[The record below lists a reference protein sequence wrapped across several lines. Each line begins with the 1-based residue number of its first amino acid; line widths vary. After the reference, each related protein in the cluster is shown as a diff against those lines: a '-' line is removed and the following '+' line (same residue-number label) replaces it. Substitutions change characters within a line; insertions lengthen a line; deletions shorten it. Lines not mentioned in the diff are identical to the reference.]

1 MYKHINMK
9 NRLYTDNIPI
19 GNYLVMLLMTVIFA
33 VQFLGDPHQNYLT
46 GLILKN
52 PPSYNGFFGYLW
64 LHMSLLHIVG
74 NLVTLAVYGRHVS
87 VKVGAAKYF
96 IIYIVLGYAAAF
108 AHVLLDG
115 RPVIGAS
122 GAICGILGMAVVL
135 SYRKLS
141 LLGPW
146 LIFTW
151 IAVSLAAAVAE
162 GGPDAYIAH
171 IAGFIAGMFI
181 ATILAV
187 CNLVDHSDTDL
198 SLKRILIPAIEKNQK
213 QQV

>member
-1 MYKHINMK
+1 
-9 NRLYTDNIPI
+9 
-19 GNYLVMLLMTVIFA
+19 MLLMTVVFA
-33 VQFLGDPHQNYLT
+33 VQFLGDPHQSYLT

-64 LHMSLLHIVG
+64 LHTGLLHIVC
-74 NLVTLAVYGRHVS
+74 NLAALAVYGRYVS

-96 IIYIVLGYAAAF
+96 FIYIVLGYAAAF

-141 LLGPW
+141 LFGPW
-146 LIFTW
+146 LILIW

-162 GGPDAYIAH
+162 SSPDAYIAH
-171 IAGFIAGMFI
+171 IAGFIAGMII

-187 CNLVDHSDTDL
+187 CNLADHSDTDF
-198 SLKRILIPAIEKNQK
+198 SLERILLPAIEKN
-213 QQV
+213 